1 MVRFQFPHKTHSVN
15 LITNVGLKI
24 ALCVCVCGR
33 MFEMPD
39 GQDLRDCSASVIFI
53 QLNFKHGD
61 V

>member
-1 MVRFQFPHKTHSVN
+1 MN